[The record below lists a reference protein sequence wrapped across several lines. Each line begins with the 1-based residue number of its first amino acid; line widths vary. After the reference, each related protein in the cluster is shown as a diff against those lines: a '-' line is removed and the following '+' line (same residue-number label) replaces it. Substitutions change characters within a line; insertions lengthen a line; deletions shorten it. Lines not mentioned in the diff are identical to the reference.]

1 MATIAFETQIED
13 RIAHSTDAELVAM
26 VHDHPGDYE
35 PWALELG
42 RAELQRRGLSP
53 ADVARIREETAAAA
67 SEIVPFDWQGV
78 ILTYVGGYLLVPLA
92 VVAFPIYFVVARRLE
107 REGNVK
113 TAKWL
118 RFLAK
123 SAIVVYLCLAV
134 FLAISLLDAR
144 R

>member
-1 MATIAFETQIED
+1 
-13 RIAHSTDAELVAM
+13 M

-42 RAELQRRGLSP
+42 RAELDRRGLSS
-53 ADVARIREETAAAA
+53 ADVAVIREETATAAA
-67 SEIVPFDWQGV
+67 EIVPFDWPGI
-78 ILTYVGGYLLVPLA
+78 ILTYLGAYLLAPLA
-92 VVAFPIYFVVARRLE
+92 LVAFPIYFVIARRLE
-107 REGNVK
+107 RGGNAK

-123 SAIVVYLCLAV
+123 SAIVVDACLAA
-134 FLAISLLDAR
+134 FLAISLLDGR